1 MRSFTKKE
9 KVGIGIILS
18 VILILTTLNL
28 RISLRKSRDA
38 QRRSD
43 IGAMSDAL
51 DKYQKDFG
59 FFPPSTPD
67 GKILACKGENFG
79 NFPDDIPEGEKR
91 NYFFKTLRGCNWGED
106 GLRDVNDDTFEPYL
120 KTIPN
125 DPSVGMGYSYL
136 YLSDINRY
144 QLYAYLEGGSGE
156 IGFRDGIVARDLN
169 CGSNICNFGKGFG
182 DTPLEKSIEEYEN
195 EIRQK

>member
-1 MRSFTKKE
+1 MRPFTKKE
-9 KVGIGIILS
+9 VSGIGIILS
-18 VILILTTLNL
+18 VILFLTAVNL

-43 IGAMSDAL
+43 ISAISDAL

-67 GKILACKGENFG
+67 GKILACKGEYFG
-79 NFPDDIPEGEKR
+79 NIPENIPEGEKR

-106 GLRDVNDDTFEPYL
+106 GLRDVNDDTLVPYL
-120 KTIPN
+120 KTISN
-125 DPSVGMGYSYL
+125 DPKADSGYSYL
-136 YLSDINRY
+136 YMSDTNRY

-156 IGFRDGIVARDLN
+156 IGFRTGIVARDLP
-169 CGSNICNFGKGFG
+169 CGANICNFGKAYG

-195 EIRQK
+195 EIGQK